1 MLKVCTYFT
10 IRTHIQMLYHFVPF
24 CAVLYRFVLLFLRPW
39 FSHFCKDGTSSSPS
53 NKAES
58 PGGFSPDGGR
68 FQQRA
73 KPNLRPKPL
82 SDTFQKKEMS
92 QDRLKAFKGALLQ
105 AFKTKH
111 SQSVAVAE
119 LLGLVNKDPTPA

>member
-1 MLKVCTYFT
+1 
-10 IRTHIQMLYHFVPF
+10 MLYHFVPF
-24 CAVLYRFVLLFLRPW
+24 CTVLCCF
-39 FSHFCKDGTSSSPS
+39 FC

-68 FQQRA
+68 FQPRA